1 MMENGLNPE
10 LLFGRQ
16 IRPGAAG
23 GELHKRRHQQV
34 LDLGTE
40 QQMVLELRPA
50 HDPNETYGSGCVVT
64 SLKDLS
70 SSIWVRHHAG
80 SNGASARK
88 VRRHTALKRRSGGG
102 NFSGS
107 PGSAGISMALRR
119 SRLRGKWNRWRQSKP
134 TPLLVRL
141 RLELRIGSWIPLT
154 LHDAGILA

>member
-1 MMENGLNPE
+1 MIPSEWGTPNMMENGLNPE

-70 SSIWVRHHAG
+70 SSIWVWHREG
-80 SNGASARK
+80 SNGASARRVCK
-88 VRRHTALKRRSGGG
+88 AIEIPAE
-102 NFSGS
+102 
-107 PGSAGISMALRR
+107 PGDPEKLPPQLRR
-119 SRLRGKWNRWRQSKP
+119 FKAVSPLVTDINLSLDDRFLYVSRWGTGEFLQ
-134 TPLLVRL
+134 L
-141 RLELRIGSWIPLT
+141 
-154 LHDAGILA
+154 